1 MNYWVRHGAPKDKLL
16 LSVSPLGRTFK
27 LAHEDENELGAEAIG
42 KGQAGPYTNEGGF
55 MSYYEVCTEIKKN
68 PSEWHFV
75 RDIDAV
81 GVYASRKNLWVT
93 FDDPQ
98 TAKIK
103 AEFVKNNGFGGNVVT
118 GIGNDDFRGDCS
130 GKRFGLLSAVNQGLA
145 RDLPPVRTT
154 VRPTSPPHFV
164 CKKAGS
170 FRDPNECQKY
180 HKCILNDLNI
190 LEDEIHYCEKGMAF
204 DEGTSTCKLNKE
216 VKGCEGN

>member
-1 MNYWVRHGAPKDKLL
+1 MQL
-16 LSVSPLGRTFK
+16 
-27 LAHEDENELGAEAIG
+27 
-42 KGQAGPYTNEGGF
+42 
-55 MSYYEVCTEIKKN
+55 
-68 PSEWHFV
+68 
-75 RDIDAV
+75 
-81 GVYASRKNLWVT
+81 VYMHQEKNLWVT

-118 GIGNDDFRGDCS
+118 GIGNDDFRGDCN